1 MLYPSRNRVLPI
13 FVALVLLMPMAAG
26 SAVANNSNPIVS
38 ATVNLLRPV
47 TLAGKHLAA
56 GRYSVK
62 ADDSKV
68 TLSFD
73 GKVVAEAPVQWK
85 DEQSKPKMSAVV
97 TSDGRLTEI
106 HFGGRMRYVE
116 IVE

>member
-1 MLYPSRNRVLPI
+1 MFYRSRNRVLPI
-13 FVALVLLMPMAAG
+13 FAALVLLMSMAAG
-26 SAVANNSNPIVS
+26 SAIANNSNPIVS
-38 ATVNLLRPV
+38 ATVDLPRPV
-47 TLAGKHLAA
+47 TLAGKDLVA

-73 GKVVAEAPVQWK
+73 GKVVVEAPVRWR

-97 TSDGRLTEI
+97 TSGGRLTEI
-106 HFGGRMRYVE
+106 HFGGRMRYIE
-116 IVE
+116 IAE